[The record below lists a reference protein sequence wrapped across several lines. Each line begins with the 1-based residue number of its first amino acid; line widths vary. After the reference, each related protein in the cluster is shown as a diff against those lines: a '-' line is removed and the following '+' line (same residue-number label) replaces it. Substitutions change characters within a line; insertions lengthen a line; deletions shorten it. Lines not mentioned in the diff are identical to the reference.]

1 MSKNKK
7 SFSKKE
13 LEYFTKGDPLYPD
26 DKDIITSL
34 YAKKE
39 EYLRSIGAT
48 DGDIEE
54 GDDLCPEEF
63 WFNACDIVADLAQA
77 LLDERENKFDAL
89 IAPLEDVERELKV
102 LKKAIKSKF
111 KGYE

>member
-1 MSKNKK
+1 MKK
-7 SFSKKE
+7 FSKKE

-26 DKDIITSL
+26 DKNKVNSL

-63 WFNACDIVADLAQA
+63 WGHACDIVAKLAEE
-77 LLDERENKFDAL
+77 LLEERERKYDKL
-89 IAPLEDVERELKV
+89 IEPIVDIERELKY
-102 LKKAIKSKF
+102 LKKAIKSNLK
-111 KGYE
+111 

>member
-1 MSKNKK
+1 MEK
-7 SFSKKE
+7 FSKEE
-13 LEYFTKGDPLYPD
+13 LEYFTNGDPLYPD

-48 DGDIEE
+48 DKDIEE

-63 WFNACDIVADLAQA
+63 WWHACDIVAALAQE
-77 LLDERENKFDAL
+77 LLDERERKYDHWIEFVKS
-89 IAPLEDVERELKV
+89 IEGEVKT
-102 LKKAIKSKF
+102 LKKELNIK
-111 KGYE
+111 

>member
-1 MSKNKK
+1 MGKNKK

-63 WFNACDIVADLAQA
+63 WFNACDIVADLAQE
-77 LLDERENKFDAL
+77 LLEEREKKYDRWLSFIEGIEGEIKHL
-89 IAPLEDVERELKV
+89 KRELKK
-102 LKKAIKSKF
+102 LNK
-111 KGYE
+111 

>member
-1 MSKNKK
+1 MAK
-7 SFSKKE
+7 FSKEE
-13 LEYFTKGDPLYPD
+13 LEYFTNGDPLYPD

-63 WFNACDIVADLAQA
+63 WWHACDIVAALAQE
-77 LLDERENKFDAL
+77 LLDERERKYAHWMEFVKSIEGEVKTL
-89 IAPLEDVERELKV
+89 KKELK
-102 LKKAIKSKF
+102 IK
-111 KGYE
+111 

>member
-1 MSKNKK
+1 MRK
-7 SFSKKE
+7 FSKKE
-13 LEYFTKGDPLYPD
+13 LEYFSQGDPLYPD
-26 DKDIITSL
+26 DKDIVTSL

-63 WFNACDIVADLAQA
+63 WWYACDIVALLAEE
-77 LLDERENKFDAL
+77 LLEEREKKYDKL
-89 IAPLEDVERELKV
+89 IGPIEDIERELKY
-102 LKKAIKSKF
+102 LKETIKSNL
-111 KGYE
+111 E

>member
-1 MSKNKK
+1 MRKNKK

-63 WFNACDIVADLAQA
+63 WFNACDIVADLAQE
-77 LLDERENKFDAL
+77 LLEEREKKYDRWLSFIEGIEGEIKHL
-89 IAPLEDVERELKV
+89 KRELKK
-102 LKKAIKSKF
+102 LNK
-111 KGYE
+111 

>member
-1 MSKNKK
+1 MEK
-7 SFSKKE
+7 FSKEE
-13 LEYFTKGDPLYPD
+13 LEYFTNGDPLYPD
-26 DKDIITSL
+26 DKNIITSL

-63 WFNACDIVADLAQA
+63 WWHACDIVAALAQE
-77 LLDERENKFDAL
+77 LLDERERKYDHWIEFVKS
-89 IAPLEDVERELKV
+89 IEGEVKT
-102 LKKAIKSKF
+102 LKKELNIK
-111 KGYE
+111 

>member
-1 MSKNKK
+1 MAK
-7 SFSKKE
+7 FSKKE

-26 DKDIITSL
+26 NEKVLKDL

-39 EYLRSIGAT
+39 KYLRFIGAT

-63 WFNACDIVADLAQA
+63 WWHACDIVAALAQE
-77 LLDERENKFDAL
+77 LLDERERKYDHWMEFVKSIESEVKTL
-89 IAPLEDVERELKV
+89 KRELKN
-102 LKKAIKSKF
+102 
-111 KGYE
+111 